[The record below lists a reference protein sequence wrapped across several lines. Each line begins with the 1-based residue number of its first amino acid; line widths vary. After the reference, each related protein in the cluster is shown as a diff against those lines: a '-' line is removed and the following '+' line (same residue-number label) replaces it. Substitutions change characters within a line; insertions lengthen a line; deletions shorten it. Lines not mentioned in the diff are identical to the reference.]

1 MGRRVLFV
9 LVLLLSL
16 SVALA
21 AAQAQS
27 GAKQKVRFSE
37 VVRSL
42 GYTPQYVALSNGY
55 FGDEGLEIEFRTAW
69 GGGKSLSGLI
79 TKQDEIALLG
89 PEVTYYATEQG
100 VPDPVLTFA
109 QLTQR
114 DVTFLVARKGQPP
127 FTWAGLKGKTVLTT
141 SPGVTPHMVF
151 LWVLAKHGLQPGK
164 DVMVTPLSSPTL
176 APAFMEGRGDYAA
189 LWEVGVTQVEKM
201 GIGTTVASLGL
212 EGGLLAYTTYA
223 ALASYIKAH
232 PDIIQKF
239 TNAIYKG
246 MRWTDAHS
254 SKEIAE
260 AIKSYYDGVAMDI
273 LVTAL
278 ERYRKQQ
285 TWRSDPIISDE
296 ATNALQDILV
306 FNKALKKQLPIEK
319 VNIHGFGEKAVE
331 TAKLKK

>member
-1 MGRRVLFV
+1 MGRRVLLV

-16 SVALA
+16 SVALSA
-21 AAQAQS
+21 AHAQS
-27 GAKQKVRFSE
+27 WAKQKVRFNE

-42 GYTPQYVALSNGY
+42 AYAPQYVALSNGY

-69 GGGKSLSGLI
+69 GGDKSLSALL
-79 TKQDEIALLG
+79 TKQDDISLLG
-89 PEVTYYATEQG
+89 PEVTYYAVEQG
-100 VPDPVLTFA
+100 VPDPALTFA

-114 DVTFLVARKGQPP
+114 DTTFLVARKGQPA
-127 FTWAGLKGKTVLTT
+127 FTWAGLKGKTVLTVRPA
-141 SPGVTPHMVF
+141 STPHFVF
-151 LWVLAKHGLQPGK
+151 LWVLSKHGLQPGK
-164 DVMVTPLSSPTL
+164 DVTVTPLTPPTQ
-176 APAFMEGRGDYAA
+176 APAFIEGRGDYTAMSEPA
-189 LWEVGVTQVEKM
+189 VTQVEKM
-201 GIGTTVASLGL
+201 GIGTTVASIGV
-212 EGGLLAYTTYA
+212 EGGLLAYTTFA

-239 TNAIYKG
+239 TNAIHKG
-246 MRWTDAHS
+246 MQWTDAHS
-254 SKEIAE
+254 SKEIAQ
-260 AIKSYYDGVAMDI
+260 AITAYYDGVPPEV

-285 TWRSDPIISDE
+285 TWRSDPIVSDE

-306 FNKALKKQLPIEK
+306 FNKALKKRLPIEK